1 MLTELPSIKVQ
12 TAGAWHLGRRPCQ
25 GQDREMPMYNQ
36 RMGTRNW
43 YLPQLL
49 TAELRVQAT
58 SEDSLEHSEVQSPHW
73 SGGEWVREN
82 SFGMSSRATDD
93 TAPQPLSNQLI
104 QLPDGACRL
113 PSLSHSYL
121 GTPSTSPTDGC
132 CSVSQTNSYQI
143 NKTNKYFLT
152 PSCSEPYRPCRA
164 LNVTKITLSPF
175 LVPGLPFIILGRG
188 GNRIKDREG

>member
-12 TAGAWHLGRRPCQ
+12 TAGAWRLGRRPCQ
-25 GQDREMPMYNQ
+25 GQGREMPMYNQ
-36 RMGTRNW
+36 RIGTRNW

-82 SFGMSSRATDD
+82 SFGMSSRTTDD
-93 TAPQPLSNQLI
+93 TAPQPLFNQLI

-132 CSVSQTNSYQI
+132 CSVSQTKNFYQI

-152 PSCSEPYRPCRA
+152 PSC
-164 LNVTKITLSPF
+164 F
-175 LVPGLPFIILGRG
+175 LTVPAGPLM
-188 GNRIKDREG
+188 